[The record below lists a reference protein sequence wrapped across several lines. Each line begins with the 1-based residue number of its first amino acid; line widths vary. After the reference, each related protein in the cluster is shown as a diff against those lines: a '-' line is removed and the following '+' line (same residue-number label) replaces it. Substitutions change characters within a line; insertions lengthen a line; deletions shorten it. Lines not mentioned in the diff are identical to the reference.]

1 MWQIVRA
8 GLANESSFHYLYRSM
23 YVCVCFAVTES
34 EIRAAIE
41 AGATTREVVTKHCR
55 AGGDCGS
62 CHGMIE
68 QMIEDHLEDQ
78 LAAQQPTITACPPA
92 VSSGER
98 LVASADL
105 VRGNRAA

>member
-1 MWQIVRA
+1 
-8 GLANESSFHYLYRSM
+8 M
-23 YVCVCFAVTES
+23 YVCVCLAVTES
-34 EIRAAIE
+34 EVRAAIE
-41 AGATTREVVTKHCR
+41 GGATTRELVTQHCR

-78 LAAQQPTITACPPA
+78 LAAERPSISGCPTPA
-92 VSSGER
+92 SSGER
-98 LVASADL
+98 LVSSAAL

>member
-1 MWQIVRA
+1 
-8 GLANESSFHYLYRSM
+8 M
-23 YVCVCFAVTES
+23 YVCVCLAVTEA
-34 EIRAAIE
+34 EVRTAIE

-78 LAAQQPTITACPPA
+78 LEAGRGSSPGVIGCPPA
-92 VSSGER
+92 SPSGEQ
-98 LVASADL
+98 LVEAQHL